1 MPNASLSFHDIAGGD
16 DRYLASE
23 DEEKRVAAW
32 TALFEKKHEEA
43 MLAARTK
50 EAMLATSHSDRM

>member
-16 DRYLASE
+16 E
-23 DEEKRVAAW
+23 PGDEEKRVAAW